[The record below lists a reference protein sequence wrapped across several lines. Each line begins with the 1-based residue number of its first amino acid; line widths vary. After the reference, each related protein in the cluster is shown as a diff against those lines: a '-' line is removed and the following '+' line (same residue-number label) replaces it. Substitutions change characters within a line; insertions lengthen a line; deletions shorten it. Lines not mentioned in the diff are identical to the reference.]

1 MTQEMEEYD
10 KQASNIDEDLEKI
23 KPSKPKEVEE
33 EIKLPIMS
41 VSNDSLSY
49 ERFYPGRILGN
60 TFQITN
66 KSPKRTEVTLS
77 FTTKGLDRNFALER
91 LMEFYE
97 ASTPEEIEQ
106 PYLGLLDKPF
116 IDAQK
121 LFNCWF
127 IEDPKTKSLVK
138 EASLE
143 LDPGD
148 SYEFIVVLKSPI
160 IKKPHFLLTNVK

>member
-1 MTQEMEEYD
+1 MEEYD
-10 KQASNIDEDLEKI
+10 KEARDAEEEIQK
-23 KPSKPKEVEE
+23 SKKSKRDKKEE

-41 VSNDSLSY
+41 ISNDSLSY

-66 KSPKRTEVTLS
+66 KSPKRAEVTLS
-77 FTTKGLDRNFALER
+77 FTTKGLDKNFAMAR

-116 IDAQK
+116 VDAQEK
-121 LFNCWF
+121 F
-127 IEDPKTKSLVK
+127 K
-138 EASLE
+138 
-143 LDPGD
+143 
-148 SYEFIVVLKSPI
+148 
-160 IKKPHFLLTNVK
+160 